1 MPATLNALL
10 AHEPF
15 HLRVIVP
22 AASPTVEVLWAHGSD
37 LDDPTPFLSA
47 GQLLLTTGR
56 QFSGAVPH
64 LIDEY
69 VSRLLAAGVVALG
82 FGTEVVQSGTPP
94 ELVRACRRQ
103 GLPLLE
109 VPYRTPFIAISRWV
123 ADAQAAD
130 ARARLDWALEAQRAV
145 SLATLG
151 NGGLTSAVTKAAE
164 RLGCAIAVFDPD
176 ADVIV
181 SSPGGASVTPS
192 GGVASR
198 ASRASDATPTAT
210 AATRAGTPQ
219 ERFADLVPEVKRLLR
234 AGRRSRAD
242 VDAADHAIVQTL
254 GGTRRIR
261 GVLVARRTEP
271 FDRTDLSV
279 LTTLTA
285 LAEVSLEQGQ
295 VVRTSLR
302 SLADQLFEL
311 LHDGQVGVVRRATAS
326 IPVSVPDDRFRVVT
340 LDADQAA
347 PGLADQ
353 LERRAFATTSGIFLV
368 HRAGR
373 LVLLVDERRWESV
386 RRMLDAREARAG
398 VSETVGWP
406 ALDVGL
412 GQAARALEA
421 AGAGEIGEFGELAAR
436 SFLGLFDAGAV
447 ANVARVRLD
456 EVLARPDGEE
466 LLEQAAVWLRRN
478 GQWDPAARELG
489 LHRHSLK
496 ARIAALGAALDLDLD
511 AFADRAELWA
521 LLTAAGVSAID
532 NARTPAR

>member
-1 MPATLNALL
+1 VPATLSALI

-22 AASPTVEVLWAHGSD
+22 APTPSVEVLWAHGSD
-37 LDDPTPFLSA
+37 LDDPTPFLGS

-56 QFSGAVPH
+56 QFSGAVPR
-64 LIDEY
+64 LVDDY
-69 VSRLLAAGVVALG
+69 VARLLATGVVALG

-94 ELVRACRRQ
+94 ELVSACRRQ

-130 ARARLDWALEAQRAV
+130 ARSRLDWALEAQRAV

-151 NGGLTSAVTKAAE
+151 DGGLTSAVAKAAE

-181 SSPGGASVTPS
+181 SSPGGASVDP
-192 GGVASR
+192 R
-198 ASRASDATPTAT
+198 QD
-210 AATRAGTPQ
+210 
-219 ERFADLVPEVKRLLR
+219 RFADLVPEVKRLLR

-242 VDAADHAIVQTL
+242 VDAETGDHAIVQTL

-261 GVLVARRTEP
+261 GVLVARRAQP

-302 SLADQLFEL
+302 SLAEQLFEL
-311 LHDGQVGVVRRATAS
+311 VRDGQVGVVRRATAS
-326 IPVSVPDDRFRVVT
+326 IPVSLPGDRFRVVA

-347 PGLADQ
+347 PGLVDQ
-353 LERRAFATTSGIFLV
+353 LERRAFAADSGIFLV
-368 HRAGR
+368 RREGR
-373 LVLLVDERRWESV
+373 LVLLVDERREESV
-386 RRMLDAREARAG
+386 RRMLDARAARAG
-398 VSETVGWP
+398 VSETVGWA
-406 ALDVGL
+406 ALDIGL
-412 GQAARALEA
+412 SQAARALDA
-421 AGAGEIGEFGELAAR
+421 AGDGEVGEFAELAAR
-436 SFLGLFDAGAV
+436 SFLGLFDAAAV

-456 EVLARPDGEE
+456 EVLGRPDGEE
-466 LLEQAAVWLRRN
+466 LLEQAAVWLRHN

-496 ARIAALGAALDLDLD
+496 ARIAALGAALDLDLE

-521 LLTAAGVSAID
+521 LLTASGVAGVD
-532 NARTPAR
+532 

>member
-1 MPATLNALL
+1 MPATLSALV

-15 HLRVIVP
+15 HLRVVVP
-22 AASPTVEVLWAHGSD
+22 ASAPTVEVHWAHGSD

-56 QFSGAVPH
+56 QFSGAVPQ
-64 LIDEY
+64 LVDDY
-69 VSRLLAAGVVALG
+69 VARLLAAGVVALG

-151 NGGLTSAVTKAAE
+151 NGGLTSAVAKAAE
-164 RLGCAIAVFDPD
+164 RLSCDIAVFDPD
-176 ADVIV
+176 ADVLV
-181 SSPGGASVTPS
+181 SSPGGASAP
-192 GGVASR
+192 R
-198 ASRASDATPTAT
+198 
-210 AATRAGTPQ
+210 
-219 ERFADLVPEVKRLLR
+219 ERFADLVPEAKRLLR
-234 AGRRSRAD
+234 AGSRSRAD
-242 VDAADHAIVQTL
+242 VDATDHAIVQTL

-261 GVLVARRTEP
+261 GVLVARRAQP

-302 SLADQLFEL
+302 SLAEQLFEL
-311 LHDGQVGVVRRATAS
+311 LRDGQVAVVRRATES
-326 IPVSVPDDRFRVVT
+326 IPVSMPDDRFRVVT
-340 LDADQAA
+340 LDADQGA
-347 PGLADQ
+347 PGLVDQ
-353 LERRAFATTSGIFLV
+353 LERRAFATASGLFLV
-368 HRAGR
+368 HRGGR
-373 LVLLVDERRWESV
+373 VLLLVDERRWESV

-406 ALDVGL
+406 ALDLGL
-412 GQAARALEA
+412 GQSAQALDA

-436 SFLGLFDAGAV
+436 NFLGLFDAGAV
-447 ANVARVRLD
+447 ANIARVRLD
-456 EVLARPDGEE
+456 EVLTRPDGEE
-466 LLEQAAVWLRRN
+466 LLEQAEAWLRHN

-521 LLTAAGVSAID
+521 LLTAAGVGSVDDPFSPAT
-532 NARTPAR
+532 ARAPRGRR

>member
-1 MPATLNALL
+1 MPATLSALL

-15 HLRVIVP
+15 HLRVLVP
-22 AASPTVEVLWAHGSD
+22 GTAQTVEVLWAHGSD
-37 LDDPTPFLSA
+37 LDDPTPFLGP

-56 QFSGAVPH
+56 QFSGAVPR
-64 LIDEY
+64 LVDDY
-69 VSRLLAAGVVALG
+69 VARLLAAGVVALG
-82 FGTEVVQSGTPP
+82 FGTEVVQSGTPS
-94 ELVRACRRQ
+94 ELVRACRHQ

-145 SLATLG
+145 SLAALG
-151 NGGLTSAVTKAAE
+151 NGGLTSAVAKAAE

-181 SSPGGASVTPS
+181 SSPGGASVTP
-192 GGVASR
+192 G
-198 ASRASDATPTAT
+198 
-210 AATRAGTPQ
+210 ATRTTTPQ

-261 GVLVARRTEP
+261 GVLVARRPQP

-302 SLADQLFEL
+302 SLAEQLFEL
-311 LHDGQVGVVRRATAS
+311 LGDGQVAVVRRATES
-326 IPVSVPDDRFRVVT
+326 IPVSVPDDRFRVVA

-347 PGLADQ
+347 PGLVDQ
-353 LERRAFATTSGIFLV
+353 LERRAFATASGIFLV
-368 HRAGR
+368 RRDGR

-406 ALDVGL
+406 ALDVGIS
-412 GQAARALEA
+412 QSARALEA
-421 AGAGEIGEFGELAAR
+421 AGAGEVGEFGELAAR

-447 ANVARVRLD
+447 ASVARVRLD
-456 EVLARPDGEE
+456 EALARSDGDE
-466 LLEQAAVWLRRN
+466 LLEQAAVWLRHN

-496 ARIAALGAALDLDLD
+496 ARVAALGAALDLDLD

-521 LLTAAGVSAID
+521 LLTAAGASAVDQRVSGRRD
-532 NARTPAR
+532 PR